1 VSELLTT
8 EARTLRSL
16 SEREREERFDTL
28 QRRLPAVWSATR
40 MNLAGESIVVVPSVS
55 LDRVVDRRAP
65 LQAYEERFLF
75 LLLLLRQPRLHV
87 IYVTSTEIAPTII
100 EYYLSLLPGVIP
112 SHARAR
118 LHLVAAHD
126 ASPTP
131 LTAKVLE
138 RPRLIER
145 IRGLIPDL
153 QRSHLVAYN
162 VTPLERD
169 LAIVLG
175 IPLFGADPRH
185 LPLGTKSGCRAL
197 FAEEGV
203 PHPLGYE
210 EIDGLES
217 LVAALARLR
226 GERPRLPEAIV
237 KLNEGV
243 SGMGNA
249 VIDLRE
255 LPPPGSADERRDL
268 ASRVRAM
275 AFELAEMPFEQY
287 ITKLEERHGVV
298 EERISGA
305 ELRSPSVQLRVIPDG
320 TVELL
325 STHDQLLG
333 GPSGQR
339 YLGCRFPADYA
350 YAKAITREAAK
361 VGARLSREGVIGRFA
376 VDFVVVRDHGDGWTP
391 YAIELNLRK
400 GGTTHP
406 FLTLQFLTGGAYD
419 PEIGLFLAPNGREKH
434 LVATDHLES
443 PLFRGLTHA
452 DLFDIVARHGLQFD
466 QSRQAGVVFHMMT
479 ALSEFGIVGLT
490 AVGDS
495 PREADETYRRA
506 ERILVEE
513 AGEALT
519 EPTLP
524 SDAGGN

>member
-1 VSELLTT
+1 MSDLAT
-8 EARTLRSL
+8 EPRTLRSL
-16 SEREREERFDTL
+16 TEREREERFDTL
-28 QRRLPAVWSATR
+28 QRQLPSIWAAMRL
-40 MNLAGESIVVVPSVS
+40 NLTGESIVVVPSVS

-65 LQAYEERFLF
+65 VQAYEERFLF
-75 LLLLLRQPRLHV
+75 LLLLLRQPRLQL
-87 IYVTSTEIAPTII
+87 IYVTSTEIEPTII
-100 EYYLSLLPGVIP
+100 EYYLALLPGVIP

-118 LHLVAAHD
+118 LHLVVAHD

-145 IRGLIPDL
+145 IRALIPDPRL
-153 QRSHLVAYN
+153 SHLVAYN
-162 VTPLERD
+162 VTRLERD
-169 LAIVLG
+169 LALALG

-185 LPLGTKSGCRAL
+185 LPLGTKSGCRRL

-210 EIDGLES
+210 DVDGFES
-217 LVAALARLR
+217 LLAAVARLR
-226 GERPRLPEAIV
+226 AERPQVGEAIV

-255 LPPPGSADERRDL
+255 LPEPGSVDERPEL
-268 ASRVRAM
+268 ETRVRGM

-287 ITKLEERHGVV
+287 LAKLEERHGIV
-298 EERISGA
+298 EERISGT
-305 ELRSPSVQLRVIPDG
+305 EVRSPSVQLRVIPDG

-333 GPSGQR
+333 GPSGQS
-339 YLGCRFPADYA
+339 YLGCRFPADYE
-350 YAKAITREAAK
+350 YSRAITREAAK

-376 VDFVVVRDHGDGWTP
+376 VDFVVVRDDGDAWLP

-419 PEIGLFLAPNGREKH
+419 PETALFVAPSGREKH
-434 LVATDHLES
+434 LVATDHLAS

-452 DLFDIVARHGLQFD
+452 DLFDIVARHGLHFD

-479 ALSEFGIVGLT
+479 ALSEFGIVGMT

-495 PREADETYRRA
+495 AREADEIYRRA
-506 ERILVEE
+506 ERILLEE
-513 AGEALT
+513 ADQALT
-519 EPTLP
+519 ELALP
-524 SDAGGN
+524 ADVG